1 MNKLSRPDFWTH
13 KGLLGLYLYTIS
25 LWLKYDV
32 FISYSHMDENWVDGL
47 VADLVTGGLNVF
59 YDKKSLRAGED
70 WIKQIQ
76 IGIRKSAAAII
87 VI

>member
-32 FISYSHMDENWVDGL
+32 FISYSLTVIWM
-47 VADLVTGGLNVF
+47 
-59 YDKKSLRAGED
+59 R
-70 WIKQIQ
+70 
-76 IGIRKSAAAII
+76 IGSM
-87 VI
+87 VL